1 MHDNIKEE
9 MEEGHLVEKE
19 EMKEVNFM
27 GSEHVPA
34 EDVGKLD
41 AATIAGD
48 VVDGEA
54 KKQPRRSTRRDSAHV
69 AAEDMGNLDAAGDV
83 DGETKKQP
91 RSTRMDS
98 AHVAAEDVGNLDD
111 GETNKQPRRSIRTR
125 RN

>member
-9 MEEGHLVEKE
+9 MEEGHLVGKE

-34 EDVGKLD
+34 EDVRKLD
-41 AATIAGD
+41 AATIA
-48 VVDGEA
+48 GEA

-69 AAEDMGNLDAAGDV
+69 D
-83 DGETKKQP
+83 
-91 RSTRMDS
+91 
-98 AHVAAEDVGNLDD
+98 AEDVGNLDAAADLVD
-111 GETNKQPRRSIRTR
+111 GETNKQPSSTRTR